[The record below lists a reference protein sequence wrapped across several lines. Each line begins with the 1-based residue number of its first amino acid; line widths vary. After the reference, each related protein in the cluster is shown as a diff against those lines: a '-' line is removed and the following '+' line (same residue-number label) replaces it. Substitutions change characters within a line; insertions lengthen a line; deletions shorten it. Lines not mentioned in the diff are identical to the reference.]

1 MKCIAIILTVFNR
14 KETTLIGLRQLYKVI
29 KMTMDVNVDVFMT
42 DDGCTDGTAE
52 AVSKEFPNI
61 KIIKGDGNLYWSG
74 GMRKAWDVAASTG
87 EYDFYLWYNDDA
99 MLYDDALNIM
109 LNTINEEGD
118 LTIVSGTFR
127 NKDNGNTSYGGWSK
141 DFKLVPIN
149 PLKNEEVFFMNGNFV
164 LISRSV
170 YKMLGN
176 IDAKYKHSLGDW
188 DYSARGYKLGIRT
201 VITREFV
208 GTTSRHDGNGISST
222 YDKNI
227 SFLKRLR
234 RLYSPFNNPSC
245 TWHFKRTHFGLV
257 PAIAAIVKCHILVL
271 FPQLE
276 FWSRKEIYN

>member
-1 MKCIAIILTVFNR
+1 MKHIAIILTVFNR
-14 KETTLIGLRQLYKVI
+14 RETTLSGLRQLHKVI
-29 KMTMDVNVDVFMT
+29 KMTTDVNVDVYMT

-52 AVSKEFPNI
+52 AVFEEFPKI
-61 KIIKGDGNLYWSG
+61 KIIQGDGSLYWSG
-74 GMRKAWDVAASTG
+74 GMRKAWDVAASSD
-87 EYDFYLWYNDDA
+87 EYEYYLWYNDDA

-188 DYSARGYKLGIRT
+188 DYSARGYKQGIRT
-201 VITREFV
+201 VITKRFV
-208 GTTSRHDGNGISST
+208 GTTSRHDGNGISSA
-222 YDKNI
+222 YDKNLSI
-227 SFLKRLR
+227 VKRIKN
-234 RLYSPFNNPSC
+234 LYSPFNNPSC
-245 TWHFKRTHFGLV
+245 TWHFKKTHFGLLS
-257 PAIAAIVKCHILVL
+257 AIAAIAKCHFLVL
-271 FPQLE
+271 FPQFE
-276 FWSRKEIYN
+276 FWSRKEIYD